1 MEENRKKFLESRVK
15 NTFLVYKEDKLSKFT
30 LKQEINDMRDDWIPD
45 LLTDNAELREKCQ
58 KYETLREL
66 AEELKKFN
74 VEEMLIIRKT
84 NEQINEKV
92 IEFEK

>member
-1 MEENRKKFLESRVK
+1 
-15 NTFLVYKEDKLSKFT
+15 
-30 LKQEINDMRDDWIPD
+30 
-45 LLTDNAELREKCQ
+45 
-58 KYETLREL
+58 L

-92 IEFEK
+92 LEFEKNWNQINSSYNTKKTQLERSKRNEEKQNFDLNLKESKDSRDYDENFS

>member
-1 MEENRKKFLESRVK
+1 MLEIRNIGNDYLIK
-15 NTFLVYKEDKLSKFT
+15 ILFSK
-30 LKQEINDMRDDWIPD
+30 
-45 LLTDNAELREKCQ
+45 
-58 KYETLREL
+58 REL

-92 IEFEK
+92 LEFEKNWNSINSSYNTKKT

>member
-1 MEENRKKFLESRVK
+1 M
-15 NTFLVYKEDKLSKFT
+15 
-30 LKQEINDMRDDWIPD
+30 
-45 LLTDNAELREKCQ
+45 
-58 KYETLREL
+58 

-92 IEFEK
+92 LEFEKNWNQINSSYNTKKTQLERSKRNEEKQNFDLNLKESKDSRDYDENFS